1 MQLNRIKSIT
11 GSIRKKN
18 TLKNYEF
25 LFTRFSDE
33 FSDRELESITPD
45 EIIFRT
51 TNPRNRIMLE
61 LMAKSGMRISESST
75 MISEAPHYGS
85 NKTGIS
91 ESNPLCPDF
100 HVPT

>member
-45 EIIFRT
+45 EILSFLTPLLLSQSIFQLHPQHHR
-51 TNPRNRIMLE
+51 
-61 LMAKSGMRISESST
+61 
-75 MISEAPHYGS
+75 
-85 NKTGIS
+85 
-91 ESNPLCPDF
+91 F
-100 HVPT
+100 